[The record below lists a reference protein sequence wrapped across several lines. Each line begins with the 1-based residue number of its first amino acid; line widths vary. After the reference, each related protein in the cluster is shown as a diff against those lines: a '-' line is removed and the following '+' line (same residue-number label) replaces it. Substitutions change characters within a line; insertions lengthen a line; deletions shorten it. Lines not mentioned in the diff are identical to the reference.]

1 MFGVK
6 ENNYLGKGIKVD
18 TNLFVNEESIK
29 GVFSVTNPNFNN
41 TDKSVNF
48 NIQSSETN
56 RLTDFGYKTNKSGFT
71 IGTYFEYLDDF
82 NLGLQPQIIMKNR
95 D

>member
-1 MFGVK
+1 MFGVR

-29 GVFSVTNPNFNN
+29 GIFSITNPNYNN
-41 TDKSVNF
+41 SDKSVNL
-48 NIQSSETN
+48 NIESSETN

-71 IGTYFEYLDDF
+71 LGTYFEYLDDMY
-82 NLGLQPQIIMKNR
+82 LGLATSN
-95 D
+95 